1 MQHFPEDFLMKL
13 SQAKGLTPA
22 EKAAFLEI
30 FGNGRSAAE
39 AQEALG
45 NIGENALS
53 TRMNGVYSKFS
64 FGGKRPNKFYELRDW
79 LTTEYR
85 KVKPQASMADVTDDI
100 EALVKRLRS
109 QGSASIQNR
118 CGEMR
123 VLDMTT
129 PIGLGSIYTDVN
141 ILERLAS
148 KTRRDLG
155 ELMDCGAEEFDRAW
169 MGKVREARVD
179 GLEAVERVR
188 QLMILGRPGA
198 GKTTFLKRLATVCNG
213 GEFLAGQVPIFVTL
227 KEWAETVGKPGLFE
241 FLGQS
246 SSEKIREIRQVFDK
260 GRGLILLD
268 GLDEVLEAD
277 HDRIVDAIRDF
288 AVIHGNNYIVITCRI
303 AAREYIFQQFTEV
316 EVADFSDEQ
325 IQEFANRWF
334 LVREPESVDDE
345 GQSTVGQ
352 LFWDALSDREP
363 VKELAA
369 NPLLLTLLCLEF
381 ENSAEFP
388 KSRAELYE
396 RGLHVLLSKWDGQ
409 RRIRRESAYGKLSV
423 KRKESLLAQLAIATF
438 SRGEYFF
445 KERVAMQEIGKY
457 IENLPDARSDE
468 DLLVDSR
475 EVLRDIVAQHGLLT
489 ERATGIYSFS
499 HLTFHEYFV
508 ARNIVD
514 VSNPVKY
521 EAALSS
527 LMGHVSDKRWR
538 EVFLLVV
545 ERSDDAGYVLS
556 WMKREIDGMLAG
568 DEDLQKFLVWVQT
581 KANEVNVTYKPAAVR
596 AFYFAIAFALDLGY
610 ALDFRLPDIFNLH
623 FTLESRV
630 NSNNFMVS
638 HNFNLA
644 ERLIHA
650 LARALALPSAL
661 GRALD
666 LSENLNRLS
675 NYSQIDSQQMQQLRE
690 ELLASIGNHKEFK
703 RWWEFNGKSWTNK
716 LRNVIITT
724 SNLGHDWQFSESQ
737 KELLQKYY
745 DANKLLVDC
754 LKSECYANRQ
764 VLQHIEDTLLLPL
777 AEIPLAPL

>member
-1 MQHFPEDFLMKL
+1 MSRSLKSSSSGSQVLQQARKLKALTISALSEEVKISRSTVTRFFAGQSLDQRIFISLCEFL
-13 SQAKGLTPA
+13 AVDWHEVTDTIALTPQS
-22 EKAAFLEI
+22 I
-30 FGNGRSAAE
+30 QPSSGN
-39 AQEALG
+39 L
-45 NIGENALS
+45 
-53 TRMNGVYSKFS
+53 
-64 FGGKRPNKFYELRDW
+64 
-79 LTTEYR
+79 
-85 KVKPQASMADVTDDI
+85 

-109 QGSASIQNR
+109 QGSASIQKR

-155 ELMDCGAEEFDRAW
+155 ELMDCGPEEFDRFGL
-169 MGKVREARVD
+169 GKVREARVD
-179 GLEAVERVR
+179 GLAAVERVR

-198 GKTTFLKRLATVCNG
+198 GKTTFMKRLAMVCNG
-213 GEFLAGQVPIFVTL
+213 GTFLAGQVPIFVTL
-227 KEWAETVGKPGLFE
+227 KEWAETTGKPGLLE
-241 FLGQS
+241 FVGRS
-246 SSEKIREIRQVFDK
+246 FSEPIEAVRQALEA
-260 GRGLILLD
+260 GRGLVLLD

-277 HDRIVDAIRDF
+277 HDRVLTEIRSF
-288 AVIHGNNYIVITCRI
+288 AEN
-303 AAREYIFQQFTEV
+303 
-316 EVADFSDEQ
+316 FSDEQ

-334 LVREPESVDDE
+334 LVREPEAVNDE
-345 GQSTVGQ
+345 GRSTVGQ

-396 RGLHVLLSKWDGQ
+396 RGLNVLLSKWDGQ

-438 SRGEYFF
+438 ARGEYFF
-445 KERVAMQEIGKY
+445 KERVAIQEIGKY

-508 ARNIVD
+508 ARSIVD
-514 VSNPVKY
+514 ISNPVKY
-521 EAALSS
+521 EAALSL
-527 LMGHVSDKRWR
+527 LMEHVADQRWR

-545 ERSDDAGYVLS
+545 ERTDDAGYVLT
-556 WMKREIDGMLAG
+556 WMKRVIDEI
-568 DEDLQKFLVWVQT
+568 
-581 KANEVNVTYKPAAVR
+581 ANEPTIQQVLNWVSKKSSSIKGQYKNSAVR
-596 AFYFAIAFALDLGY
+596 AFYLGFTLREFYGKEIDLDIAIDSSLDL
-610 ALDFRLPDIFNLH
+610 D
-623 FTLESRV
+623 
-630 NSNNFMVS
+630 
-638 HNFNLA
+638 
-644 ERLIHA
+644 
-650 LARALALPSAL
+650 
-661 GRALD
+661 LD
-666 LSENLNRLS
+666 LSLNLALS
-675 NYSQIDSQQMQQLRE
+675 RSNNSST
-690 ELLASIGNHKEFK
+690 ELARDLALAVTQADDFKLKSKLQNLWDLLPNTSTEGNNDFNK
-703 RWWEFNGKSWTNK
+703 WWKSHGRSWIEK
-716 LRNVIITT
+716 LRKITIEHR
-724 SNLGHDWQFSESQ
+724 NIGHDWQFSKSQ
-737 KELLQKYY
+737 KELLQNYY

-764 VLQHIEDTLLLPL
+764 VLQHIEDTLLLPF
-777 AEIPLAPL
+777 EN

>member
-1 MQHFPEDFLMKL
+1 MPVQSRRLSEAGIKVLQQAIKRSDWTQQQLADEVKISRDTVSRVLRGEGVRVETIEDLCHL
-13 SQAKGLTPA
+13 LQI
-22 EKAAFLEI
+22 EVVQVLEPI
-30 FGNGRSAAE
+30 
-39 AQEALG
+39 
-45 NIGENALS
+45 
-53 TRMNGVYSKFS
+53 
-64 FGGKRPNKFYELRDW
+64 
-79 LTTEYR
+79 
-85 KVKPQASMADVTDDI
+85 ASSDDL
-100 EALVKRLRS
+100 ETLVKRLRS
-109 QGSASIQNR
+109 QGSASIQKR

-148 KTRRDLG
+148 KTRREMG
-155 ELMDCGAEEFDRAW
+155 ELMDCGPEEFDRFGL
-169 MGKVREARVD
+169 GKVREKRVD

-198 GKTTFLKRLATVCNG
+198 GKTTFMKRLATVCND

-227 KEWAETVGKPGLFE
+227 KEWAETTGKPGLLE

-268 GLDEVLEAD
+268 GLDEVLEVD
-277 HDRIVDAIRDF
+277 HDRILSTIRDF
-288 AVIHGNNYIVITCRI
+288 AFIHGDNNIVITCRI
-303 AAREYIFQQFTEV
+303 AAREYIFPQFTEV

-334 LVREPESVDDE
+334 LVREPEAVDDE
-345 GQSTVGQ
+345 GRSTVGQ
-352 LFWDALSDREP
+352 LFWDALSDRDP

-409 RRIRRESAYGKLSV
+409 RRIRRDSAYGKLSV

-445 KERVAMQEIGKY
+445 KERVAIQEIGKY

-475 EVLRDIVAQHGLLT
+475 LVLRDIVAQHGLLT

-508 ARNIVD
+508 ARSIVD
-514 VSNPVKY
+514 ISNPVKY
-521 EAALSS
+521 EAALSL
-527 LMGHVSDKRWR
+527 LMEHVADKRWR

-545 ERSDDAGYVLS
+545 ERSDDASELLMK
-556 WMKREIDGMLAG
+556 MKRIIDMSLAQN
-568 DEDLQKFLVWVQT
+568 EKLTTFLKWVDI
-581 KANEVNVTYKPAAVR
+581 KAIESLKYQSNWNILR
-596 AFYFAIAFALDLGY
+596 ARIFYFTLILTYEAGLFYPDEIPHLSELCSVNMQVDESIFELDRNLYELLNLSQCSSFSPSDAFHEDIDDFLSRY
-610 ALDFRLPDIFNLH
+610 AVQNPVYGEFQKVKQFLAELISQEEEDFLETWTKLRSDAMKMVRNILNTYFNLGISWN
-623 FTLESRV
+623 FT
-630 NSNNFMVS
+630 
-638 HNFNLA
+638 
-644 ERLIHA
+644 
-650 LARALALPSAL
+650 
-661 GRALD
+661 D
-666 LSENLNRLS
+666 
-675 NYSQIDSQQMQQLRE
+675 E
-690 ELLASIGNHKEFK
+690 ELIQLED
-703 RWWEFNGKSWTNK
+703 EYYY
-716 LRNVIITT
+716 
-724 SNLGHDWQFSESQ
+724 SNCLLMECLNSESYVSR
-737 KELLQKYY
+737 EVR
-745 DANKLLVDC
+745 KL
-754 LKSECYANRQ
+754 
-764 VLQHIEDTLLLPL
+764 IEDTLLFPPGGDPL
-777 AEIPLAPL
+777 SPIVEGDKRIEKGEF

>member
-1 MQHFPEDFLMKL
+1 MPVQSRRL
-13 SQAKGLTPA
+13 SKDGIKVLQQAIKRNDYTQQQLGDELKTSRDTVSRILRG
-22 EKAAFLEI
+22 EGVRVETIEELCHLLQIEVVQVLEPI
-30 FGNGRSAAE
+30 
-39 AQEALG
+39 
-45 NIGENALS
+45 
-53 TRMNGVYSKFS
+53 
-64 FGGKRPNKFYELRDW
+64 
-79 LTTEYR
+79 
-85 KVKPQASMADVTDDI
+85 ASLDDL
-100 EALVKRLRS
+100 EALVGRLRS
-109 QGSASIQNR
+109 QGSASIEKR

-148 KTRRDLG
+148 KTRREMG
-155 ELMDCGAEEFDRAW
+155 ELMDCEPEEFDRFGL
-169 MGKVREARVD
+169 GKVREKRVD
-179 GLEAVERVR
+179 GLEAVERVK

-198 GKTTFLKRLATVCNG
+198 GKTTFMKRLATVSNG
-213 GEFLAGQVPIFVTL
+213 GTFLAGQVPIFVTL
-227 KEWAETVGKPGLFE
+227 KEWAETTGKPGLLE
-241 FLGQS
+241 FVGRS
-246 SSEKIREIRQVFDK
+246 FSEPIASVTQALEA
-260 GRGLILLD
+260 GRGLVLLD

-277 HDRIVDAIRDF
+277 HDRVLTEIRSF
-288 AVIHGNNYIVITCRI
+288 AEIYSDNHVVITCRI

-334 LVREPESVDDE
+334 LVREPEAVDDE
-345 GQSTVGQ
+345 GRSTVGQ
-352 LFWDALSDREP
+352 LFWDALSDRKP

-396 RGLHVLLSKWDGQ
+396 RGLNVLLSRWDGQ

-438 SRGEYFF
+438 ARGEYFF

-475 EVLRDIVAQHGLLT
+475 SVLRDIVAQHGLLT

-508 ARNIVD
+508 ARSIVD
-514 VSNPVKY
+514 ISNPVKY
-521 EAALSS
+521 EAALSL
-527 LMGHVSDKRWR
+527 LMEHVADKRWR

-556 WMKREIDGMLAG
+556 WIKRKIDSMLAG
-568 DEDLQKFLVWVQT
+568 DEDLQKFLVWVKT
-581 KANEVNVTYKPAAVR
+581 KAISVGVPYKLASVR
-596 AFYFAIAFALDLGY
+596 AFYF
-610 ALDFRLPDIFNLH
+610 DFNSKYIYNDDRRVGISLYYCIDTDF
-623 FTLESRV
+623 ES
-630 NSNNFMVS
+630 
-638 HNFNLA
+638 
-644 ERLIHA
+644 E
-650 LARALALPSAL
+650 
-661 GRALD
+661 D
-666 LSENLNRLS
+666 LSEIEIDTDLNHVLNHGNFDMGFDIDLALDHALECEIDNLQLMQRIEDLRS
-675 NYSQIDSQQMQQLRE
+675 QFPDDREYSDRFAQWYKS
-690 ELLASIGNHKEFK
+690 
-703 RWWEFNGKSWTNK
+703 NGKSWDDK
-716 LRNVIITT
+716 LRQVMIEHRNI
-724 SNLGHDWQFSESQ
+724 GHDWKFSASQ

-745 DANKLLVDC
+745 DANRLLVDC

-777 AEIPLAPL
+777 EK